1 MNSSTQDTG
10 NKSESFE
17 FLAHTHT
24 SISNRGGTRQRST
37 ETEPLKMNALS
48 FESLCTEINYSN
60 MH

>member
-17 FLAHTHT
+17 FLTHTHT
-24 SISNRGGTRQRST
+24 SMSNRGGIRQRST
-37 ETEPLKMNALS
+37 ETEQLKMNALS

>member
-10 NKSESFE
+10 NKSEPFE
-17 FLAHTHT
+17 FLTHTHT
-24 SISNRGGTRQRST
+24 SMSNRGGIRQR
-37 ETEPLKMNALS
+37 EPLKMNALS